1 MSDNLT
7 WKTLSST
14 YIHKGPWATLRADK
28 CEMPNGT
35 IVDEYFVLEY
45 PDWANAV
52 AVTEDNKIILVRQ
65 YRQAAGVVALEIPGG
80 VIEKDE
86 LPEAGM
92 RRELLEETG
101 YEFEKIE
108 LISTIYPNPATS
120 NNRTFCYLATGGK
133 KVAEQSLDEHEEI
146 IIEEYTIPEI
156 KQLLA
161 DNKITQALHCTG
173 LFYGLIKLGE
183 LK

>member
-1 MSDNLT
+1 MNDKLT
-7 WKTLSST
+7 WETLSST

-35 IVDEYFVLEY
+35 VVDEYYVLEY

-65 YRQAAGVVALEIPGG
+65 YRQAAGIIALEIPGG
-80 VIEKDE
+80 VIEE
-86 LPEAGM
+86 GEAPEVGM

-101 YEFEKIE
+101 YEFDKIE
-108 LISTIYPNPATS
+108 LISSIYPNPATS

-133 KVAEQSLDEHEEI
+133 KVQEQSLDEHEEI
-146 IIEEYTIPEI
+146 IIEEYTVAEV

-161 DNKITQALHCTG
+161 DNKISQALHCTG
-173 LFYGLIKLGE
+173 LFYGLMKLGE
-183 LK
+183 IK